1 VVIFEKDIPR
11 RLGVDGYR
19 KTFEV
24 MTLTLAIGTL
34 ALNSSVAQ

>member
-1 VVIFEKDIPR
+1 VVIFEEDIPQ
-11 RLGVDGYR
+11 RLGVDGCR

-24 MTLTLAIGTL
+24 MTLTLAIGIL